1 MSPREMEFELED
13 PLTSFQDH
21 QSDTVLILFTS
32 ESDHMPSQNFL
43 ISLKTSDSLAS
54 FRREFISYM
63 SQFARNLD
71 PFVPYLAVNYMDR
84 FISKQEIPQ
93 GKPWVL
99 RLLVVSCLSLAAK
112 MKNTP
117 LSLSDFMREEDCIFD
132 AQAINKMELLI
143 LDALEWRM
151 RSITPFPFLQ
161 FFLSLSKFQD
171 PTLIQALKRR
181 ASELIIHALNE
192 IKLLEY
198 KPSIIAASALLSAS
212 HELFTL
218 QFTSFKASI
227 LSCEYVNKE
236 NLMKCFNMLQGM
248 VAMEG
253 YDSSLDYT
261 VSSTSGPLS
270 LLDCHCTKWECNNST
285 VGPEKIDIKRRKLNG
300 VCYQISQIQHSRWE

>member
-21 QSDTVLILFTS
+21 QSDTVPILFTS

-54 FRREFISYM
+54 FRRESISYM

-171 PTLIQALKRR
+171 PALIQALKRR

-227 LSCEYVNKE
+227 LSCEYVNRE
-236 NLMKCFNMLQGM
+236 NLTKCFNMLQGM

-261 VSSTSGPLS
+261 VSSASSPLS

-300 VCYQISQIQHSRWE
+300 VCYQISQIQRE

>member
-1 MSPREMEFELED
+1 
-13 PLTSFQDH
+13 
-21 QSDTVLILFTS
+21 
-32 ESDHMPSQNFL
+32 
-43 ISLKTSDSLAS
+43 
-54 FRREFISYM
+54 
-63 SQFARNLD
+63 
-71 PFVPYLAVNYMDR
+71 
-84 FISKQEIPQ
+84 
-93 GKPWVL
+93 
-99 RLLVVSCLSLAAK
+99 
-112 MKNTP
+112 
-117 LSLSDFMREEDCIFD
+117 
-132 AQAINKMELLI
+132 MELLI

-171 PTLIQALKRR
+171 PALIQALKRR

-236 NLMKCFNMLQGM
+236 NLTKCFNMLQGM

-261 VSSTSGPLS
+261 VSSASSPLS
-270 LLDCHCTKWECNNST
+270 LLDCHCTKWECNNSI

-300 VCYQISQIQHSRWE
+300 VCYQISQIQRE